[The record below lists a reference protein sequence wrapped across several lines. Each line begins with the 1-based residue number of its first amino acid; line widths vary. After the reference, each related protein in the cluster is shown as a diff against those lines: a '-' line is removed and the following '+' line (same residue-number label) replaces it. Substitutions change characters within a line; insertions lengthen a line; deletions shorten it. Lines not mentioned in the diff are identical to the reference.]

1 MKRIR
6 PIILVIEFSILSLF
20 FIVVL
25 LLSWKDMTVF
35 RKLLLGI
42 SPCIVLFLG
51 FTKKIEYY
59 EEYFCFFS
67 GQFKRKI
74 KYEDI
79 IRIYSSSNPG
89 GYWVQICDDRIRKYM
104 LYYPYERK
112 KMRAFFDTIKK
123 ANPAVRIDVWWY
135 QKQPME
141 KNFKSFLKFLLFA
154 LAVFAAD
161 YIINFFTKG

>member
-6 PIILVIEFSILSLF
+6 PIILAIEFSALSLF
-20 FIVVL
+20 FITGL
-25 LLSWKDMTVF
+25 IFTWSDTNTF
-35 RKLLLGI
+35 RKLQLGI
-42 SPCIVLFLG
+42 IPCIVLFLG

-123 ANPAVRIDVWWY
+123 ANPAVQIDVWWY
-135 QKQPME
+135 KKQPRATIL
-141 KNFKSFLKFLLFA
+141 KTAFKFCLFVLIVLLADFLLHIF
-154 LAVFAAD
+154 
-161 YIINFFTKG
+161 KK